1 MFISFHF
8 GKNLIF
14 SSCSFFSLESFL
26 FRLVEDVFGK
36 ENKGRVPM
44 DKVMMLIWQFR
55 DDPSVVEFM
64 AQFVTRY
71 SGRRDVFDG
80 IEFYLP
86 QLAHMII
93 HLEANWDDAILERF
107 ALIIAQHSL
116 HFALQLNWILQ
127 GAIEDY
133 QPELPSGEPN
143 PNFNALY
150 YTRCVKL
157 LLNIE
162 RCVVYGTP
170 RKHELQRLYE
180 KGQITKQ
187 EYDTM
192 EQADRMFNASQLS
205 NAQKE
210 LLEAGTF
217 GGNLLY
223 KRLVRTSCCSQ
234 KGWKTR
240 YFAVSERMLFCYN
253 VHPSEGGRLIRA
265 MPLDG
270 AVIMETPPSDAK
282 YEYMFEVHNLNY
294 FFRMRAESE
303 EDMKKWIRILEEER
317 DSHNLYP
324 YQIWSQKKTDGE
336 DDDEE
341 EADGYHRQ
349 ESQFLQDL
357 TPAQKA
363 RYDFFKNQRDFT
375 RNLTNVAEDLRFME
389 RDERKKAAPGL
400 TAKLEIPSCVYVPL
414 CNSSDTWRRVFSI
427 VSKET
432 RVFNTNERCPVVMYF
447 FTRRGEQISHH
458 RGGMKNGTLDTAEYL
473 HLQYEVPEN
482 KMMDPIT
489 EGDDEKGMEDVE
501 VELEANSSKSL
512 LWKDEIEKEV
522 TEEGN
527 NLNSHSLKDTS
538 SFDKSKRG
546 NDLLRSFVKEN
557 IARIPSKLKVR
568 LPQKQKSMLAK
579 LPLSSVPILE
589 NRGEDDESSVVSG
602 ANSGSMLVDGGVVHK
617 VENDGIDEESIKRAT
632 AFICRGDN
640 WDKKSEKM
648 LTSALESNVIDS
660 EATTEVSGVMI
671 KSNDD
676 LRQEVFVMQMIHFY
690 QSVFAKASLPIWLK
704 TYRILST
711 SKDTGMIEF
720 LIDSTSIDSLKKSEM
735 FPQSGNLRDYFEMIY
750 GTPDT
755 KSFKAA
761 QRNFMLSLVGYS
773 LVSYL
778 LGLKDRHNGNIMIDV
793 RGRLIFI
800 DFGFAM
806 GMAPGHE
813 FSFERAP
820 FKLTQDY
827 IDVMG
832 GINSECFAEFKRLFV
847 AGFEAA
853 RANSQIALGLVEIM
867 MYKSNYPCFSGPR
880 YGGKKAL
887 IGFQNRLMLH
897 TPDEEVKQRALQLI
911 ESSMMHS
918 GTWLYDRFQ
927 LYSNGYAM

>member
-1 MFISFHF
+1 M
-8 GKNLIF
+8 
-14 SSCSFFSLESFL
+14 
-26 FRLVEDVFGK
+26 FGK

-133 QPELPSGEPN
+133 QPELPSGESN

-294 FFRMRAESE
+294 FFRMRADSE

-336 DDDEE
+336 DDDKE

-414 CNSSDTWRRVFSI
+414 CNSSDTWRRVCSI

-447 FTRRGEQISHH
+447 FTRRGEQISHR
-458 RGGMKNGTLDTAEYL
+458 RGGMKNATLDTAEYL

-489 EGDDEKGMEDVE
+489 EEKGMEDVE
-501 VELEANSSKSL
+501 VELEANNSKSL

-527 NLNSHSLKDTS
+527 NLSSHSLKDTS

-546 NDLLRSFVKEN
+546 NDLLKGFVKEN
-557 IARIPSKLKVR
+557 LARIPSKLKVR

-735 FPQSGNLRDYFEMIY
+735 FPQSGNLRDYFAMIY

-880 YGGKKAL
+880 YGGKKAI

>member
-1 MFISFHF
+1 M
-8 GKNLIF
+8 
-14 SSCSFFSLESFL
+14 
-26 FRLVEDVFGK
+26 FGK

-294 FFRMRAESE
+294 FFRMRADSE
-303 EDMKKWIRILEEER
+303 EDMKKWIRILEEEH

-324 YQIWSQKKTDGE
+324 YQIWSQKKTDGD

-349 ESQFLQDL
+349 DSQFLQDL
-357 TPAQKA
+357 TPVQKA

-389 RDERKKAAPGL
+389 RDDRKKAAPGL
-400 TAKLEIPSCVYVPL
+400 TAKLQIPSCVYVPL
-414 CNSSDTWRRVFSI
+414 CNSSDTWRRVCSI

-458 RGGMKNGTLDTAEYL
+458 RGGMKNATLDTAEYL

-501 VELEANSSKSL
+501 VELEANNSKSL

-522 TEEGN
+522 TEEEN
-527 NLNSHSLKDTS
+527 NLRSHSLKDTS
-538 SFDKSKRG
+538 SFNKSKRG

-557 IARIPSKLKVR
+557 IVRIPSKLKVR

-660 EATTEVSGVMI
+660 EATTEVSGLMI

-880 YGGKKAL
+880 YGGKKAI

>member
-1 MFISFHF
+1 M
-8 GKNLIF
+8 
-14 SSCSFFSLESFL
+14 
-26 FRLVEDVFGK
+26 FGK

-294 FFRMRAESE
+294 FFRMRADSE
-303 EDMKKWIRILEEER
+303 EDMKKWIRILEEEH

-324 YQIWSQKKTDGE
+324 YQIWSQKKTDGD

-349 ESQFLQDL
+349 DSQFLQDL

-389 RDERKKAAPGL
+389 RDDRKKAAPGL
-400 TAKLEIPSCVYVPL
+400 TAKLQIPSCVYVPL
-414 CNSSDTWRRVFSI
+414 CNSSDTWRRVCSI

-458 RGGMKNGTLDTAEYL
+458 RGGMKNATLDTAEYL

-501 VELEANSSKSL
+501 VELEANNSKSL

-522 TEEGN
+522 TEEEN
-527 NLNSHSLKDTS
+527 NLRSHSLKDTS
-538 SFDKSKRG
+538 SFNKSKRG

-557 IARIPSKLKVR
+557 IVRIPSKLKVR

-660 EATTEVSGVMI
+660 EATTEVSGLMI

-880 YGGKKAL
+880 YGGKKAI

>member
-1 MFISFHF
+1 MF
-8 GKNLIF
+8 GN
-14 SSCSFFSLESFL
+14 
-26 FRLVEDVFGK
+26 

-294 FFRMRAESE
+294 FFRMRADSE
-303 EDMKKWIRILEEER
+303 EDMKKWIRILEEEH

-324 YQIWSQKKTDGE
+324 YQIWSQKKTDGD
-336 DDDEE
+336 DDDEV

-349 ESQFLQDL
+349 DSQFLQDL

-389 RDERKKAAPGL
+389 RDDRKKAAPGL
-400 TAKLEIPSCVYVPL
+400 TAKLQIPSCVYVPL
-414 CNSSDTWRRVFSI
+414 CNSSDTWRRVCSI

-458 RGGMKNGTLDTAEYL
+458 RGGMKNATLDTAEYL

-489 EGDDEKGMEDVE
+489 EGEGDDEKGMEDVE
-501 VELEANSSKSL
+501 VELEANNSKSL

-522 TEEGN
+522 TEEEN
-527 NLNSHSLKDTS
+527 NLRSHSLKDTS
-538 SFDKSKRG
+538 SFNKSKRG

-557 IARIPSKLKVR
+557 IVRIPSKLKVR

-660 EATTEVSGVMI
+660 EATTEVSGLMI

-880 YGGKKAL
+880 YGGKKAI

>member
-1 MFISFHF
+1 M
-8 GKNLIF
+8 
-14 SSCSFFSLESFL
+14 
-26 FRLVEDVFGK
+26 FGK

-294 FFRMRAESE
+294 FFRMRADSE
-303 EDMKKWIRILEEER
+303 EDMKKWIRILEEEH

-324 YQIWSQKKTDGE
+324 YQIWSQKKTDGD

-349 ESQFLQDL
+349 DSQFLQDL
-357 TPAQKA
+357 TPVQKA

-389 RDERKKAAPGL
+389 RDDRKKAAPGL
-400 TAKLEIPSCVYVPL
+400 TAKLQIPSCVYVPL
-414 CNSSDTWRRVFSI
+414 CNSSDTWRRVCSI

-458 RGGMKNGTLDTAEYL
+458 RGGMKNATLDTAEYL

-501 VELEANSSKSL
+501 VELEANNSKSL

-522 TEEGN
+522 TEEEN
-527 NLNSHSLKDTS
+527 NLRSHSLKDTS
-538 SFDKSKRG
+538 SFNKSKRG

-557 IARIPSKLKVR
+557 IVRIPSKLKVR

-660 EATTEVSGVMI
+660 EATTEVSGLMI

-750 GTPDT
+750 GNPDT

-820 FKLTQDY
+820 FKLTKDY

-847 AGFEAA
+847 AGFEAS

-880 YGGKKAL
+880 YGGKKAI

>member
-1 MFISFHF
+1 M
-8 GKNLIF
+8 
-14 SSCSFFSLESFL
+14 
-26 FRLVEDVFGK
+26 FGK

-133 QPELPSGEPN
+133 QPELPSGESN

-294 FFRMRAESE
+294 FFRMRADSE

-336 DDDEE
+336 DDDKE

-414 CNSSDTWRRVFSI
+414 CNSSDTWRRVCSI

-447 FTRRGEQISHH
+447 FTRRGEQISHR
-458 RGGMKNGTLDTAEYL
+458 RGGMKNATLDTAEYL

-489 EGDDEKGMEDVE
+489 EEKGMEDVE
-501 VELEANSSKSL
+501 GELEANNSKSL

-527 NLNSHSLKDTS
+527 NLSSHSLKDTS

-546 NDLLRSFVKEN
+546 NDLLKGFVKEN
-557 IARIPSKLKVR
+557 LARIPSKLKVR

-750 GTPDT
+750 GTADT

-880 YGGKKAL
+880 YGGKKAI

>member
-1 MFISFHF
+1 MA
-8 GKNLIF
+8 
-14 SSCSFFSLESFL
+14 
-26 FRLVEDVFGK
+26 DVFGK
-36 ENKGRVPM
+36 DNKGKVPM

-55 DDPSVVEFM
+55 DDPSVVSFM
-64 AQFVTRY
+64 AHFVTEHA
-71 SGRRDVFDG
+71 GRRDVFDG

-116 HFALQLNWILQ
+116 HFALQLIWILQ

-133 QPELPSGEPN
+133 QPEMPNGEQN
-143 PNFNALY
+143 QNFHALY

-180 KGQITKQ
+180 KGQITKK
-187 EYDTM
+187 EYETM
-192 EQADRMFNASQLS
+192 EQADRRFNAEQLS
-205 NAQKE
+205 TTQKK
-210 LLEAGTF
+210 LLQAGTF
-217 GGNLLY
+217 GGSLLY

-234 KGWKTR
+234 KNWKTR

-253 VHPSEGGRLIRA
+253 VPPSSGGRLIRA
-265 MPLDG
+265 MPLEG
-270 AVIMETPPSDAK
+270 AVITETPTSDAK
-282 YEYMFEVHNLNY
+282 YDYMFEVHNLNY
-294 FFRMRAESE
+294 FFRMRASSDE
-303 EDMKKWIRILEEER
+303 ERKRWIEVLEEER
-317 DSHNLYP
+317 NSHNLFP
-324 YQIWSQKKTDGE
+324 YQVWSPGKGLNEGE
-336 DDDEE
+336 SEDER
-341 EADGYHRQ
+341 AMGNYHKQ
-349 ESQFLQDL
+349 LQFVNDL

-363 RYDFFKNQRDFT
+363 RYDFLKNQRDFT
-375 RNLTNVAEDLRFME
+375 RNVTNIAEELRFKE
-389 RDERKKAAPGL
+389 RDERKVFAP
-400 TAKLEIPSCVYVPL
+400 KLVEDLIIPSCVYVPL
-414 CNSSDTWRRVFSI
+414 CNSSDIWRRVHSLI
-427 VSKET
+427 AKDT

-447 FTRRGEQISHH
+447 LTRRGERMHHH
-458 RGGMKNGTLDTAEYL
+458 RGGMKDVNLDVAQYL
-473 HLQYEVPEN
+473 HLQYEIPDNTMASINEE
-482 KMMDPIT
+482 DIT
-489 EGDDEKGMEDVE
+489 NLEASVAGGIAEGDNLKP
-501 VELEANSSKSL
+501 SPSI
-512 LWKDEIEKEV
+512 LWKDENFEEKDSDDL
-522 TEEGN
+522 GGKIDN
-527 NLNSHSLKDTS
+527 SLIDSHSFGKGR
-538 SFDKSKRG
+538 KG
-546 NDLLRSFVKEN
+546 NEQLREFMRENFV
-557 IARIPSKLKVR
+557 RIPSKIKAR
-568 LPQKQKSMLAK
+568 LPQKQKSLLGKM
-579 LPLSSVPILE
+579 PLRTVPILE
-589 NRGEDDESSVVSG
+589 NRDADEEDDSKSVLSKT
-602 ANSGSMLVDGGVVHK
+602 SGSILVDGGVLLKIEH
-617 VENDGIDEESIKRAT
+617 DGIGEDSIKRAN
-632 AFICRGDN
+632 AFICRGEN
-640 WDKKSEKM
+640 WAKKSERM
-648 LTSALESNVIDS
+648 LTDALNEKLIDR

-720 LIDSTSIDSLKKSEM
+720 LLDSTSVDSLKKSDL
-735 FPQSGNLRDYFEMIY
+735 FPQSGSLREYFKMIY
-750 GTPDT
+750 GAADS

-813 FSFERAP
+813 FSMERAP

-827 IDVMG
+827 VDVMG
-832 GINSECFAEFKRLFV
+832 GPDSSCFAEFKRLFV
-847 AGFEAA
+847 AGFEAS

-867 MYKSNYPCFSGPR
+867 MYKSKYPCFSGPR
-880 YGGKKAL
+880 YGGNKAV
-887 IGFQNRLMLH
+887 INFQNRLMLH
-897 TPDEEVKQRALQLI
+897 TPDEDVRKKALGLI
-911 ESSMMHS
+911 EASMQHY
-918 GTWLYDRFQ
+918 GTWAYDRFQ

>member
-1 MFISFHF
+1 MVVNSKLAEEEAFKS
-8 GKNLIF
+8 K
-14 SSCSFFSLESFL
+14 
-26 FRLVEDVFGK
+26 LVEDVFGK

-270 AVIMETPPSDAK
+270 AVIMETPVSDAK
-282 YEYMFEVHNLNY
+282 YPYMFEVHNLNY
-294 FFRMRAESE
+294 FFRMRADSE
-303 EDMKKWIRILEEER
+303 ENMKKWIRILEEER

-341 EADGYHRQ
+341 QANGYHRQ

-414 CNSSDTWRRVFSI
+414 CNSSDTWRRVCSI

-458 RGGMKNGTLDTAEYL
+458 RGGMKNATLDTAEYL

-522 TEEGN
+522 ADEEN
-527 NLNSHSLKDTS
+527 NPSSHSLKDTS

-648 LTSALESNVIDS
+648 LTSALESNIIDS

-897 TPDEEVKQRALQLI
+897 TSDEEVKQRALQLI